1 MSITNI
7 DKNHLKQ
14 IIEIPNL
21 EELNKDKIIKSVQK
35 NSNNYAKIKVLFKQ
49 MQNIKKE
56 IEEIIEESLE
66 TDELNN
72 VKCNLKK
79 IPGSYYYL
87 YQKPDTTLFFSI
99 LSPEEWNTHNVFI
112 NKYFYDYDLSLIKI
126 NM

>member
-21 EELNKDKIIKSVQK
+21 NELNRDKIIKSVQK

-49 MQNIKKE
+49 MENIKKE
-56 IEEIIEESLE
+56 IEEIIQETLE
-66 TDELNN
+66 TDDLNN
-72 VKCNLKK
+72 IKCNFKK

-87 YQKPDTTLFFSI
+87 YQKPDSTLFFSI
-99 LSPEEWNTHNVFI
+99 LSPNEWDTKNIFI
-112 NKYFYDYDLSLIKI
+112 SKYLYDYDLSLIKVS
-126 NM
+126 M

>member
-72 VKCNLKK
+72 VKCNFKK

-126 NM
+126 NI

>member
-21 EELNKDKIIKSVQK
+21 NELNRDKIIKSVQK

-49 MQNIKKE
+49 MENIKKE
-56 IEEIIEESLE
+56 IEEIIQESLE
-66 TDELNN
+66 TDDLNN
-72 VKCNLKK
+72 IKCNFKK
-79 IPGSYYYL
+79 NPGNYYYL

-99 LSPEEWNTHNVFI
+99 LSPNEWDTKNIFI
-112 NKYFYDYDLSLIKI
+112 SKYLYDYDLSLIKVS
-126 NM
+126 M